1 MVRTNGLLALLFMST
16 SIGRTHAQ
24 DAGTQA
30 LATAHVGVDS
40 MWGYRA
46 PMAYQILPRP
56 TSHSS
61 KRQPHSAVSPANP
74 VESKSAQ
81 PYAYGWFGTKYSPQW
96 HRQFGHQSA
105 YTQWTLR

>member
-1 MVRTNGLLALLFMST
+1 MARTNCLFPLLLMSIC
-16 SIGRTHAQ
+16 IGRTYAQ
-24 DAGTQA
+24 DAATQTIA
-30 LATAHVGVDS
+30 KANIGVDS

-56 TSHSS
+56 TSHFS
-61 KRQPHSAVSPANP
+61 KGQPHSTVAPANSI
-74 VESKSAQ
+74 ESKPTQ